1 MQSRIAKCKISDK
14 LSLFGSS
21 GKFSPLSALIFF
33 LLFPNQ
39 KTTGSISRIGIANTG
54 MENETPRQSVNCCN
68 KGDISASPIPALAC
82 MIPEAT
88 AALFSPMIG
97 ATAPITIPKQSA
109 PVPAGNRMPKKISK
123 LHHPLQKG
131 VTISPT
137 AMKNNSTHHYKKR
150 SIFSVPTYQI

>member
-1 MQSRIAKCKISDK
+1 MEKEKKNFTLKSKKEKKD
-14 LSLFGSS
+14 
-21 GKFSPLSALIFF
+21 
-33 LLFPNQ
+33 
-39 KTTGSISRIGIANTG
+39 NTG
-54 MENETPRQSVNCCN
+54 MENATPRQSVNCCN

-137 AMKNNSTHHYKKR
+137 AMKTIPHIITKAFDFFSANIPNIGCVAPYK
-150 SIFSVPTYQI
+150 ICPTAITKLTEA